1 LHSVGCDCLG
11 GGFRFAAINAGSGD
25 FRFAPGVSPC
35 LLLSWAVWIDDLVL
49 NNSDL
54 LSATLAS
61 GSTSSVSGL
70 FVPLISG
77 IGKASA
83 LLGLNLVSSGSA
95 ASGPGAGNLICN
107 DGTVAVVSPGVVA
120 SAVIFSGSL
129 TLAPVFSH
137 DGGGLASNLFITDD
151 DDGVVEAIAA
161 SGIRHL
167 LGDDT
172 VLVLH
177 EDVVAST
184 ESNGERTILKGSSDV
199 IDVTTII
206 SDVVDGIDECGSG
219 GWVVLAGHVVV
230 IAIVGDVGVVSGCV
244 DTTSFGEVEEP
255 LLPTTIVA

>member
-1 LHSVGCDCLG
+1 MHSVGCDCLS
-11 GGFRFAAINAGSGD
+11 GGFRFAAFNAGRGD
-25 FRFAPGVSPC
+25 FRFARGVGPC

-54 LSATLAS
+54 LSATLALCP
-61 GSTSSVSGL
+61 TSSVGDLS
-70 FVPLISG
+70 VPLISG
-77 IGKASA
+77 VGKARA
-83 LLGLNLVSSGSA
+83 LLVLNLVSSGSA

-151 DDGVVEAIAA
+151 DDGVVVTTAA

-172 VLVLH
+172 VIVLH
-177 EDVVAST
+177 EHVVAST

-199 IDVTTII
+199 LDVSAIISI
-206 SDVVDGIDECGSG
+206 SDVVDFIDECGSG
-219 GWVVLAGHVVV
+219 G
-230 IAIVGDVGVVSGCV
+230 
-244 DTTSFGEVEEP
+244 
-255 LLPTTIVA
+255 